1 MRKTT
6 GLYMRILHRYLG
18 FFFAGVMAMY
28 AISGIVLVFRDTDFL
43 KSELQFQKELT
54 PGLKAESLGKT
65 LKRKGY
71 KVEKEDGQ
79 KIIFNGGSYDKS
91 SGIATY
97 TDKKLPLLLDKM
109 THLHKAKSSQPL
121 FFLNVLFGVSLLFF
135 VVSAFWM
142 FRPST
147 PVFKK
152 GIYFT
157 IGGVLLTLL
166 LLFV

>member
-1 MRKTT
+1 
-6 GLYMRILHRYLG
+6 MRILHRYLG

-43 KSELQFQKELT
+43 KSEVQFQKEMT

-157 IGGVLLTLL
+157 LGGVLLTLL